1 MTTAPRSGARRS
13 GGFGAV
19 GLALAAYPVGVEL
32 YGLLSPCCVCMN
44 SSPARII
51 GVPFDKNSSVQK
63 FLI

>member
-1 MTTAPRSGARRS
+1 
-13 GGFGAV
+13 
-19 GLALAAYPVGVEL
+19 LALAAYPVGVEL
-32 YGLLSPCCVCMN
+32 YGLLFPCCVCMN